1 MTQEEIRKEWYR
13 EIRRYENLDV
23 ELNGSRIADWWIAK
37 LLSQEKQLKEE
48 WLKIIKEKDTLGF
61 EAVGAF
67 KASLLSDL
75 LEQLK

>member
-1 MTQEEIRKEWYR
+1 MKDINTLR
-13 EIRRYENLDV
+13 EIKIRQKVIDYRLKNNKEPDT
-23 ELNGSRIADWWIAK
+23 DFWIDK

-48 WLKIIKEKDTLGF
+48 WIKIIKEKDTLGF